1 MALASMN
8 LLPIPG
14 LDGGHV
20 VFLLIEMVQR
30 KPVSEKVLE
39 KAQIAG
45 FVILISLMVFAFG
58 NDILKIFGK

>member
-1 MALASMN
+1 MALAFMN

-14 LDGGHV
+14 LDGVMLCFINRNGTT
-20 VFLLIEMVQR
+20 ETGKR
-30 KPVSEKVLE
+30 KVLE